1 MASHTS
7 DPFYQLQKLT
17 KELLGSE
24 LKSANHDAKLTFGQT
39 TRSYLNSKNRR
50 AKRNT
55 LIPSAEIL

>member
-24 LKSANHDAKLTFGQT
+24 LKSANHDAKLTFVQT
-39 TRSYLNSKNRR
+39 TTWVSPHVVGLAVSG
-50 AKRNT
+50 
-55 LIPSAEIL
+55 